1 MEVLLS
7 PRLGQGV
14 ILGGGGWGL
23 DGSLIVG
30 AVVAPAET
38 HTVLLL
44 VEHVGGFVEHDHGT
58 VGVAAGGAG
67 HAGEDDRGLHRVVEF
82 R

>member
-1 MEVLLS
+1 MFS
-7 PRLGQGV
+7 PGLGQGLL
-14 ILGGGGWGL
+14 LGGGGWGL

-30 AVVAPAET
+30 AVVAPAEA

-44 VEHVGGFVEHDHGT
+44 VEHVGGFVEHDHGA
-58 VGVAAGGAG
+58 VGVAPRGAG
-67 HAGEDDRGLHRVVEF
+67 HAGEDHRGLHSVVEF

>member
-1 MEVLLS
+1 MGRV
-7 PRLGQGV
+7 
-14 ILGGGGWGL
+14 L

-30 AVVAPAET
+30 TVVAPAET

-44 VEHVGGFVEHDHGT
+44 VEHVRCFVEHDHGA
-58 VGVAAGGAG
+58 VGAAAGGAG
-67 HAGEDDRGLHRVVEF
+67 HAGEDDRGLHSAVEF

>member
-1 MEVLLS
+1 M
-7 PRLGQGV
+7 
-14 ILGGGGWGL
+14 L
-23 DGSLIVG
+23 DGSLAVG

-44 VEHVGGFVEHDHGT
+44 VEHVGRFVEHHHGA

-67 HAGEDDRGLHRVVEF
+67 HAGEDHGGLHGVVEF
-82 R
+82 S